1 MKIHCCNS
9 GKGGFIFFMRY
20 FTDSAILLLYSML
33 AFFYV
38 PADQALVF
46 SLLFTVILGFVTYL
60 CRASETESWS
70 HNSLPVLKRFDNR
83 ILVLTGSYVIFGFSS
98 LWIPDLLLFFPLLLY
113 QTLSA
118 GLFPLAVVEFPFWGL
133 LAFRFHKFPEFLC
146 LAGIFG
152 FILAFFLW
160 SHTRQYEILTRNFR
174 QSRDDSE
181 EHALLLSEKNKA
193 LLEKQDYEIYAATLR
208 ERNRIAREIHDNVGH
223 VLSLSILMTAACKTI
238 NKNEALDP
246 LLGNLEESL
255 NGAMNSI
262 RSSVHD
268 LHDDAVNLEDA
279 IKGLVKDFT
288 FCPVTLTYDMSR
300 QVPREVKYS
309 LISITKEGL
318 SNVMRHSNADS
329 VNILLREHPALY
341 QLCIEDNGTLG
352 SKIPDIQTDADSNK
366 METVSGGMGL
376 SNIRDRVKALGGTVQ
391 ITQEK
396 GFRIFVTIPKSGS
409 N

>member
-1 MKIHCCNS
+1 
-9 GKGGFIFFMRY
+9 MRY

-46 SLLFTVILGFVTYL
+46 SLLFTVILGCVTYL

-223 VLSLSILMTAACKTI
+223 VLSRSILMTAACKTI

-279 IKGLVKDFT
+279 IKGLVKDFS

-318 SNVMRHSNADS
+318 SNVLRHSNADS